1 MANTNFFFYFAP
13 SWDWPPEGPIQLGN
27 VLTTVKRPE
36 QPLYTAPPPTSSQVF
51 LSEKTEVEYSK
62 EKLKA
67 GSFSILTT
75 FLSILGVG
83 VDVSADLENRY
94 VHSVLVIC
102 SSVMK
107 PYRLPWEL
115 LWDLGQ
121 LLIHVNSEGEV
132 YSFKRIETTQFI
144 PTEDYIQKCI
154 ETEAVRRFLERCRY
168 RKAVYV
174 ITGLKVVYGAKAKS
188 YTSRAHGGAAAV
200 AVDGTIWS
208 GGAAPVSVEPG
219 VEGRLETSKGTAW
232 EGSSDFIFA
241 FRARK
246 VHVSKQTSLV
256 DRNEDYTKGAM
267 LGDNFEEIAKDLPEL
282 SISSQEDP
290 SPEDEGYSEENLRE
304 GETVVAC
311 AIPRVDDSE
320 VE

>member
-13 SWDWPPEGPIQLGN
+13 
-27 VLTTVKRPE
+27 PE

-83 VDVSADLENRY
+83 VDVSADLE
-94 VHSVLVIC
+94 
-102 SSVMK
+102 
-107 PYRLPWEL
+107 
-115 LWDLGQ
+115 
-121 LLIHVNSEGEV
+121 NSEGEV

-241 FRARK
+241 FRVRK